1 MGLVLCRL
9 TPSLFTIP
17 SPSPSHFHTATCRLH
32 REVTAERRHK
42 EVDALQKVKDVLPL
56 SKTQLDQAK
65 QTSIISLTVNYLR
78 LREMMDGTSIN
89 YGEGIGCT
97 AD

>member
-1 MGLVLCRL
+1 M
-9 TPSLFTIP
+9 SLDPFSVHHTLP
-17 SPSPSHFHTATCRLH
+17 LPSHFHTATCRLH

-65 QTSIISLTVNYLR
+65 QASVISLTVNYLR
-78 LREMMDGTSIN
+78 LREMMDATSIN
-89 YGEGIGCT
+89 YGEGVGCT